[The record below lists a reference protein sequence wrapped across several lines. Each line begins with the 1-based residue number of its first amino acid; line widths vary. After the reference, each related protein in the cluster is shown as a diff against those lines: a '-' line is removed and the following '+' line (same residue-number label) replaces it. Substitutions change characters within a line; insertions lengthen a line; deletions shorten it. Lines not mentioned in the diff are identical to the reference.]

1 MINFAQVTEK
11 KLQDVLDRSRDSLF
25 RLAQDMK
32 IDNLSEQFL
41 EEIVIPTSLYLHQ
54 EFPRRNKPYFICF
67 TGG

>member
-41 EEIVIPTSLYLHQ
+41 EEIVIPTSM
-54 EFPRRNKPYFICF
+54 
-67 TGG
+67 